1 MTALKNK
8 KVVTLCVIAT
18 AIVFAAGMS
27 ASATSVG
34 QILQNVQIK
43 DAADKPA
50 SIPDLGNKVLCVLYN
65 DADAADMNDPLA
77 DALKAK
83 DYPKEKFRAMGIVN
97 MKDSKAPN
105 FLIRKII
112 KGKIEK
118 YNTTILTDTDLILP
132 TAWGFGDC
140 NNQSVCV
147 IIGKDK
153 AVKYYKNGGVRG
165 AEIDQVVKIVD
176 GLMK

>member
-1 MTALKNK
+1 
-8 KVVTLCVIAT
+8 
-18 AIVFAAGMS
+18 
-27 ASATSVG
+27 
-34 QILQNVQIK
+34 
-43 DAADKPA
+43 
-50 SIPDLGNKVLCVLYN
+50 
-65 DADAADMNDPLA
+65 
-77 DALKAK
+77 
-83 DYPKEKFRAMGIVN
+83 MGIVN

-132 TAWGFGDC
+132 TAGFGDC